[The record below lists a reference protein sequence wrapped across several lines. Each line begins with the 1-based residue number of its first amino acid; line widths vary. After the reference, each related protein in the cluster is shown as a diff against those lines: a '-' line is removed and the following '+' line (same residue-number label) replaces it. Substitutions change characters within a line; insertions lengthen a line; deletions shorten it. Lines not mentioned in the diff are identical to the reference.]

1 MKGSFSLKDLT
12 FLKLGGSV
20 ITDKDQ
26 PLTARRDVIARLA
39 KEIASARITRPDLP
53 LLIGHG
59 SGSFGHTA
67 ARKYGTR
74 QGVRSAADWVGFAE
88 VWKDAHALN
97 QIVLEIL
104 QENGLQVIA
113 FPPSAAVTASGGH
126 PLRWD
131 TYPIRAALS
140 AGLIPLINGD
150 TIFDEA
156 RGGTIL
162 STEDLFIYLA
172 QELHPGRI
180 LLAGIENGIWA
191 DFPARTVLIDLI
203 TPKNFPTLRRKI
215 RGSASVDVTGGMLE
229 KVKSMMDIVAQDP
242 AFEALIFSGLEPN
255 NIRNALLGS
264 SPGTRLS
271 FSS

>member
-1 MKGSFSLKDLT
+1 MKGLFSLKDLT

-26 PLTARRDVIARLA
+26 PLTPRKDVISRLA
-39 KEIASARITRPDLP
+39 KEIASARSTCPDLP
-53 LLIGHG
+53 ILLGHG

-67 ARKYGTR
+67 ARKHGTR
-74 QGVRSAADWVGFAE
+74 QGVRTAGEWMGFAE
-88 VWKDAHALN
+88 VWKDARALN
-97 QIVLEIL
+97 QIVLETL
-104 QENGLQVIA
+104 QEHGLRVIA
-113 FPPSAAVTASGGH
+113 FPPSAAVTARDGH

-140 AGLIPLINGD
+140 AGLIPLVYGD

-162 STEDLFIYLA
+162 STEILFIYLA
-172 QELHPGRI
+172 QELHPRRI
-180 LLAGIENGIWA
+180 LLAGIEKGIWA
-191 DFPARTVLIDLI
+191 DFPARTELIDLI
-203 TPKNFPTLRRKI
+203 TPKNFPALQGKI

-229 KVKSMMDIVAQDP
+229 KVESMMDIVENDP
-242 AFEALIFSGLEPN
+242 EFESLVFSGLEPN

-271 FSS
+271 SR